1 MGMNFNFDDDRILP
15 PENPC
20 EAQMDVLFLLDKS
33 ASMSGLA
40 IRNVEKSI
48 NRAKE
53 DICKDP
59 KAAAGVRV
67 CVLAFND
74 EVEVVQNWC
83 PITEM
88 KPVELRAEGG
98 TNLSGALSFAK
109 DKIREDTNLLG
120 EIGVP
125 EIKKPYVIIL
135 SDGYGGNI
143 DQNSAEYRE
152 RTRVGKM
159 LPWFLGV
166 PGYDKES
173 AAKIMGERPIFEL
186 VDENGFDFTDFFDF
200 MTVSIKAAST
210 SAPGAKVHIKD
221 EENPFKKENCNVKLA
236 EINPDDWLS

>member
-74 EVEVVQNWC
+74 EV
-83 PITEM
+83 
-88 KPVELRAEGG
+88 GG

-143 DQNSAEYRE
+143 DQISAEYRE